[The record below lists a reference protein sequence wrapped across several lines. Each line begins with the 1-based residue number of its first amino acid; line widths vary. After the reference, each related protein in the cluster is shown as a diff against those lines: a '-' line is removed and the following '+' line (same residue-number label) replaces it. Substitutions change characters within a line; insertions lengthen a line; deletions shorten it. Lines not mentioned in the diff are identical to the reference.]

1 VNRNLALRLPRALL
15 ALIVLLA
22 ALSGCSRYDRLV
34 QLDQVTAQRWADV
47 EAQLQRRRD
56 LVPNLVS
63 TVKGSA
69 AHEEKTL
76 QEVIQARAQASQ
88 IHLSADDLTDPAKMA
103 ALEQA
108 EGKLSGALSR
118 LLVVQERYP
127 DLKANAA
134 FHDLQVQ
141 LEGTENRILR
151 AREQYNQAAREY
163 NAELGSIGGMV
174 VNRVTGRQFKV
185 RQYFNASPGAETV
198 PNVTF

>member
-1 VNRNLALRLPRALL
+1 MNRNLALRLPRALL

>member
-1 VNRNLALRLPRALL
+1 MPRALL
-15 ALIVLLA
+15 GLLVVLVALA
-22 ALSGCSRYDRLV
+22 PALTGCSRYDRLV

-56 LVPNLVS
+56 LVPNLVA

-69 AHEEKTL
+69 AHEETTL
-76 QEVIQARAQASQ
+76 KEVIQARAQASQ
-88 IHLSADDLTDPAKMA
+88 IRLSQEDLSDPAKMA

-108 EGKLSGALSR
+108 EGKLGSALSR

-151 AREQYNQAAREY
+151 AREQYNQAAGEY
-163 NAELGSIGGMV
+163 NAELGSIGGQV
-174 VNRVTGRQFKV
+174 VNRVSGRPFKA
-185 RQYFNASPGAETV
+185 RAYFNATPGAETA